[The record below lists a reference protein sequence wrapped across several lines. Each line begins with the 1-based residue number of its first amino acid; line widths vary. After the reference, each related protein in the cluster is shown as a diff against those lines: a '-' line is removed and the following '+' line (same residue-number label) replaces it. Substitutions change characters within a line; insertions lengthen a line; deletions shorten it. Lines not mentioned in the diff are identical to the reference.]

1 MTDFEAEFD
10 SLDEIET
17 LVRSACDY
25 VRASDDLRPRVL
37 EAARVVRGEQRA
49 RWRVCQLA
57 VCALMLGLFIAAAR
71 RHAEMPATDL
81 QSGSATGRLLSQA
94 PPAAATSDSVWE
106 MVDSFT
112 DIRRRQAEVLRLE
125 L

>member
-1 MTDFEAEFD
+1 MTDFQADFD

-17 LVRSACDY
+17 LVRAAGDY

-37 EAARVVRGEQRA
+37 EAARVVRTEQRA

-57 VCALMLGLFIAAAR
+57 ACALLLGLFVVAAR
-71 RHAEMPATDL
+71 RHAEMPATRS
-81 QSGSATGRLLSQA
+81 QSGGPTGRLLSQA
-94 PPAAATSDSVWE
+94 PPAAVASESVWE

-112 DIRRRQAEVLRLE
+112 DMRRRQAEVLRLE